1 MSCGRPPETAC
12 KSAGNTSGNTVQCR
26 QLESAV
32 FFDEEGIG
40 CGLAIES
47 SVL

>member
-1 MSCGRPPETAC
+1 M
-12 KSAGNTSGNTVQCR
+12 SGNTAQCI
-26 QLESAV
+26 QLESAF
-32 FFDEEGIG
+32 FFDEEGTG

>member
-1 MSCGRPPETAC
+1 MSCGRSSEIVC
-12 KSAGNTSGNTVQCR
+12 TSVGNTVQF
-26 QLESAV
+26 ESAA

>member
-1 MSCGRPPETAC
+1 MSCERLPESVC
-12 KSAGNTSGNTVQCR
+12 KSGGNTSGNTAQCR